1 MSKKKL
7 PYPVCEYLPS
17 NIIDEMKNQTI
28 QSKKDGLEHGFTICS
43 SAEYCKQQ
51 QDAVK
56 EQQSAT
62 NSKMLYVGQM
72 NNQNTIPSERCIGTE
87 CKISVTKEEVRK
99 SCPSDKKDIAYF
111 HTHPKRDISL
121 PSFDDIIS
129 MHALGHEFACIGSK
143 TDIRCFSQ
151 NIPASRA
158 FMDIPSK
165 EYDRFKKQ
173 WKEHAEDCTI
183 SLL

>member
-1 MSKKKL
+1 MTYMNKKPK
-7 PYPVCEYLPS
+7 PQYPVKDSKLLLCEYLPK
-17 NIIDEMKNQTI
+17 NIINEMKNQTI

-43 SAEYCKQQ
+43 SVEYCE
-51 QDAVK
+51 
-56 EQQSAT
+56 EQQSV
-62 NSKMLYVGQM
+62 VGQM
-72 NNQNTIPSERCIGTE
+72 NSQNTIPSERCIGTE
-87 CKISVTKEEVRK
+87 CKISVTKEDVRK
-99 SCPSDKKDIAYF
+99 SCPPDKKDLAYF
-111 HTHPKRDISL
+111 HTHPNRDISL

-129 MHALGHEFACIGSK
+129 MHALGHKFACIGSK
-143 TDIRCFSQ
+143 TEIRCFSQ

>member
-1 MSKKKL
+1 MNKRKSS
-7 PYPVCEYLPS
+7 YPACEYLPS
-17 NIIDEMKNQTI
+17 NIIDEMKSQTI

-43 SAEYCKQQ
+43 SAGYWR
-51 QDAVK
+51 
-56 EQQSAT
+56 
-62 NSKMLYVGQM
+62 QM

-87 CKISVTKEEVRK
+87 CKISVTKEEVKK
-99 SCPSDKKDIAYF
+99 SCPSDKKDLAYF

-129 MHALGHEFACIGSK
+129 VHALEHKFACIGSK
-143 TDIRCFSQ
+143 TEIRCFSQ

>member
-7 PYPVCEYLPS
+7 PHPSCEYLPK
-17 NIIDEMKNQTI
+17 NIIEKMKNQTI

-43 SAEYCKQQ
+43 SSEYWG
-51 QDAVK
+51 D
-56 EQQSAT
+56 
-62 NSKMLYVGQM
+62 M
-72 NNQNTIPSERCIGTE
+72 NDKNTVASEKCIGTA
-87 CKISVTKEEVRK
+87 CKISVTKEEVKK
-99 SCPSDKKDIAYF
+99 SCPSDTKDLAYF

-129 MHALGHEFACIGSK
+129 MHALEHNFACIGSK
-143 TDIRCFSQ
+143 TEIRCFSQ

-158 FMDIPSK
+158 YMDIPSR

-173 WKEHAEDCTI
+173 WELHAEDCII

>member
-1 MSKKKL
+1 MTDMKKKL
-7 PYPVCEYLPS
+7 PYPACEYLPN

-43 SAEYCKQQ
+43 STEYWKRM
-51 QDAVK
+51 
-56 EQQSAT
+56 
-62 NSKMLYVGQM
+62 NS
-72 NNQNTIPSERCIGTE
+72 QNTVPSERCIGTE
-87 CKISVTKEEVRK
+87 CKISVTKEDVRK
-99 SCPSDKKDIAYF
+99 SCPPDKKDLAYF
-111 HTHPKRDISL
+111 HTHPNRDISL

-129 MHALGHEFACIGSK
+129 MHILGHKFACIGSK
-143 TDIRCFSQ
+143 TEIRCFSQ

>member
-1 MSKKKL
+1 MNKKKS
-7 PYPVCEYLPS
+7 PYPACEYLPK
-17 NIIDEMKNQTI
+17 NIICEMKNQTI

-43 SAEYCKQQ
+43 SSEYWG
-51 QDAVK
+51 
-56 EQQSAT
+56 E
-62 NSKMLYVGQM
+62 M
-72 NNQNTIPSERCIGTE
+72 NDKNTVASERCIGTE
-87 CKISVTKEEVRK
+87 CKISVTKEEVKK
-99 SCPSDKKDIAYF
+99 SCPSDKKDLAYF
-111 HTHPKRDISL
+111 HTHPNRDISL

-129 MHALGHEFACIGSK
+129 MHALEHKFACIGSK
-143 TDIRCFSQ
+143 TEIRCFSQ

-173 WKEHAEDCTI
+173 WKEHTEDCTI